1 MRCMQRSC
9 SDSREKRRV
18 VIMWGRRKGPD
29 TVQEVKAVLE
39 GGGARAISALDDLL
53 RHAEWEGLTEGER
66 GMLLAP
72 LQGKQPPLLSD
83 GAPPSERDAGLQLQD
98 WVAQLVGG
106 RFQPEVASVVRVWLE
121 SGAPDGHLYVG
132 GRPAPGRTSLAASL
146 ARAAMAARPI
156 PPDYCYVP
164 DIRALARHSVL
175 TVPKGDGSDFRRD
188 LSN

>member
-1 MRCMQRSC
+1 
-9 SDSREKRRV
+9 
-18 VIMWGRRKGPD
+18 MWGRRKGPD
-29 TVQEVKAVLE
+29 TVQAVKAVLE

-98 WVAQLVGG
+98 WVAQLVGV

-132 GRPAPGRTSLAASL
+132 GRPGQGRTGASRSAGFLLHWRGAGHTKGHRAGGERRDGSTDRASWGAAL
-146 ARAAMAARPI
+146 PQLRAAAGR
-156 PPDYCYVP
+156 YEHG
-164 DIRALARHSVL
+164 L
-175 TVPKGDGSDFRRD
+175 
-188 LSN
+188 